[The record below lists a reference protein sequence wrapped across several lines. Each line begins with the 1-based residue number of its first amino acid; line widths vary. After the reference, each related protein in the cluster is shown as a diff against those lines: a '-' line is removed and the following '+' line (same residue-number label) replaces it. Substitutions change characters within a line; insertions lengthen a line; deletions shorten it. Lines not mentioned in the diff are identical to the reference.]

1 MDFVQKS
8 NFFLLPFLPEIIW
21 EKDRFGLCGKK
32 RMILRGKD
40 WSFKKGKNWTLFKGV
55 SPWFLS
61 ENRTFSY
68 RCILQNLCQKRS
80 FFYILERKQ
89 SFLEQKLEVLTRA
102 KKCRFFKGVSPWI
115 YSKNRNFSY
124 GFFYRNCQK
133 KIVFRYSG

>member
-1 MDFVQKS
+1 MDFVQKF
-8 NFFLLPFLPEIIW
+8 NLFLLPFLPEIIW
-21 EKDRFGLCGKK
+21 KK

-80 FFYILERKQ
+80 FFHILERKQ

-124 GFFYRNCQK
+124 GCFFQKLLEKK